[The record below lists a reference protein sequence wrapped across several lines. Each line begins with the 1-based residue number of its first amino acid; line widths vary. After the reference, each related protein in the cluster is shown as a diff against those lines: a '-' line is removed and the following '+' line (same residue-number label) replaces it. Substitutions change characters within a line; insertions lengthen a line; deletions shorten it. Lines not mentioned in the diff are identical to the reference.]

1 MKCYDWLVLIINHKK
16 VLRVWVDTC
25 KLFYRIFIY
34 KNTTGGESVHLSS
47 SHQVGKLLF
56 SMYCYNFKQLNALN
70 LK

>member
-1 MKCYDWLVLIINHKK
+1 MKCYDWLVLISNRKK

-25 KLFYRIFIY
+25 KLFYRIFRYI
-34 KNTTGGESVHLSS
+34 NTTGGESVHLS

-56 SMYCYNFKQLNALN
+56 SMYCYNLKQLNALN